1 MTRHVRARYERTRTR
16 TRSQAR
22 AALAIPVAP
31 ATTRDSSG
39 IDVITQAINDA
50 FAAAEF
56 GVTRRPQ
63 LALVA
68 GGQS

>member
-1 MTRHVRARYERTRTR
+1 MSRPRTRYERSRSITRR
-16 TRSQAR
+16 QMR
-22 AALAIPVAP
+22 ASLAVPAP
-31 ATTRDSSG
+31 ARDSSG
-39 IDVITQAINDA
+39 TDLITQAINDA
-50 FAAAEF
+50 FAAEF